1 MRIVKEAQ
9 ERRNEILDVAEHLF
23 MKKGFDGTS
32 TNDILQA
39 VGIARGTLY
48 YHFKSKEDIMDALI
62 DRKSEN
68 LLKKARISADDRA
81 ISVHE
86 RLISVIMA
94 IKLNETDDNEFMEHI
109 HKPQNALMHQ
119 KIQKTMIS
127 GITPILTDVVQD
139 GIQQGLFHTLYSYEA
154 VEMMVVYLNTIF
166 DNDLFELTEEET
178 GIKMQAFLFNVGR
191 LLQID
196 PENLDFLREAFGA

>member
-62 DRKSEN
+62 DRMSEN

-139 GIQQGLFHTLYSYEA
+139 GIQQGLFHTLYAYES

>member
-62 DRKSEN
+62 DRMSEN

-81 ISVHE
+81 ISIHE

-94 IKLNETDDNEFMEHI
+94 IRLKETDDNEFMEHI

-139 GIQQGLFHTLYSYEA
+139 GIQQGLFHTLYAYEA

-196 PENLDFLREAFGA
+196 PENLDFLGEAFGA

>member
-62 DRKSEN
+62 DRMSEN

-81 ISVHE
+81 ISIHE

-94 IKLNETDDNEFMEHI
+94 IRLKETDDNEFMEHI

-139 GIQQGLFHTLYSYEA
+139 GIQQGLFHTLYAYEA

>member
-62 DRKSEN
+62 DRMSEN
-68 LLKKARISADDRA
+68 LLKKARISADNRA

-139 GIQQGLFHTLYSYEA
+139 GIQQGLFHTLYAYEA